1 MLARS
6 SVVMDKL
13 VHGLMWML
21 LFPSCTCYAESSPSL
36 DALPATG
43 EGYFLEFQE
52 PVNNITHFQGQT
64 ATLHCK
70 VTGNPRPTIR
80 WLKNDAPLVQEQGR
94 ITIRK
99 TEAGSKLRIQDLDT
113 TDTGYYQCV
122 ASNTLRVIS
131 ATGVLYVKMGQMP
144 THGPDR
150 PSPDKGF
157 CQPYRGI
164 ACARFIGNQ
173 SIYVESPQMQGE
185 SENRITAAFT
195 MIGTSA
201 QMSDQCSKF
210 AVRSLCFYV
219 FPLCDEGSRVPRQRQ
234 LCRDECE
241 ALEHDLCSLEYT
253 VARSNPMIL
262 MQLQL
267 PRCHLLPQPGTPDAA
282 SCMRIGIPPENLSPY
297 SPSDES
303 CYSGS
308 GAGYRGTL
316 SVTRSGYQCQPWS
329 AQYPHSHHLS
339 QEYPELWHSH
349 NFCRNPG
356 DQMMAPWCFTLDPQ
370 VRFDLC
376 DLQPCTPPE
385 NMRKDILFILVPAV
399 SIPLVVA
406 CLFFLVCSCRHK
418 KQPSSDSPAH
428 CQLSSSPHQDVEL
441 SLLSQHKAQVKLQEI
456 NMSSLRFIEELGEDR
471 FGKVYKGHLYGFTA
485 SEPMQLVT
493 IKTVRDR
500 GDLTLCEEFRQEA
513 LLHFQLQHQNI
524 VCLLGVVTKEQPMSM
539 VFSSSSLGD
548 LHEFLVMR
556 SPNSDI
562 GSSDD
567 DKTFKSTL
575 EQADFL
581 HILTQVAAGMEY
593 LSSKQVVHKD
603 LAARNILVFDKLS
616 IKILNLG
623 FSRNVYSA
631 DYYSLMGASSFP
643 IRWMSPEAIMYRKF
657 STDSDIWS
665 YGVLLWETF
674 SYGLQPYC
682 GYSNQE
688 VIEMVCS
695 YQLLHCPDDCPGWIY
710 TLMLECWSQL
720 PAGRP
725 HFKDIHM
732 RLRCLETLSDST
744 NSAQMSGSSNNTQL
758 SHVST
763 SPASHNGISAINAFH
778 YMSPKKGSPFHQ
790 PQFMPM
796 VGQIHQLK
804 VPPPIYIPGYQSMPS
819 YPYLPNFYP
828 MQIPLP
834 IHHPNQLV
842 PKAGSHHNGSGSTSP
857 GCVTVAPSNTS
868 VTEMP
873 ALLNEDK
880 TSEELMDGM
889 SRNRLDQSRDF
900 SVAETELLSEAES
913 PQTEEP
919 LNHVTDT

>member
-1 MLARS
+1 ME
-6 SVVMDKL
+6 
-13 VHGLMWML
+13 H
-21 LFPSCTCYAESSPSL
+21 
-36 DALPATG
+36 
-43 EGYFLEFQE
+43 
-52 PVNNITHFQGQT
+52 
-64 ATLHCK
+64 
-70 VTGNPRPTIR
+70 
-80 WLKNDAPLVQEQGR
+80 
-94 ITIRK
+94 
-99 TEAGSKLRIQDLDT
+99 
-113 TDTGYYQCV
+113 
-122 ASNTLRVIS
+122 
-131 ATGVLYVKMGQMP
+131 
-144 THGPDR
+144 
-150 PSPDKGF
+150 
-157 CQPYRGI
+157 
-164 ACARFIGNQ
+164 
-173 SIYVESPQMQGE
+173 
-185 SENRITAAFT
+185 
-195 MIGTSA
+195 
-201 QMSDQCSKF
+201 
-210 AVRSLCFYV
+210 
-219 FPLCDEGSRVPRQRQ
+219 RQRWFMWPLQQ
-234 LCRDECE
+234 LLLVFYC
-241 ALEHDLCSLEYT
+241 
-253 VARSNPMIL
+253 NPL
-262 MQLQL
+262 NNSFS
-267 PRCHLLPQPGTPDAA
+267 RCGLVTPFVFW
-282 SCMRIGIPPENLSPY
+282 L
-297 SPSDES
+297 
-303 CYSGS
+303 
-308 GAGYRGTL
+308 
-316 SVTRSGYQCQPWS
+316 
-329 AQYPHSHHLS
+329 
-339 QEYPELWHSH
+339 
-349 NFCRNPG
+349 
-356 DQMMAPWCFTLDPQ
+356 
-370 VRFDLC
+370 
-376 DLQPCTPPE
+376 
-385 NMRKDILFILVPAV
+385 
-399 SIPLVVA
+399 
-406 CLFFLVCSCRHK
+406 
-418 KQPSSDSPAH
+418 
-428 CQLSSSPHQDVEL
+428 
-441 SLLSQHKAQVKLQEI
+441 QVKLQEI
-456 NMSSLRFIEELGEDR
+456 NTSSLRFIEELGEDR

-513 LLHFQLQHQNI
+513 FLHFQLQHQNI
-524 VCLLGVVTKEQPMSM
+524 ACLLGVVTKEQPMSM
-539 VFSSSSLGD
+539 VFGSSSLGD
-548 LHEFLVMR
+548 LHEYLVMR

-631 DYYSLMGASSFP
+631 DYYSIMGVSSFP

-763 SPASHNGISAINAFH
+763 SPASHNGISANNAFH

-819 YPYLPNFYP
+819 YSYLPNFYP

-857 GCVTVAPSNTS
+857 GCVTVTPSNTS
-868 VTEMP
+868 VTETP
-873 ALLNEDK
+873 ALLNEDTK

-889 SRNRLDQSRDF
+889 SQNRLDQSRDF
-900 SVAETELLSEAES
+900 SVAETELLSEAGS